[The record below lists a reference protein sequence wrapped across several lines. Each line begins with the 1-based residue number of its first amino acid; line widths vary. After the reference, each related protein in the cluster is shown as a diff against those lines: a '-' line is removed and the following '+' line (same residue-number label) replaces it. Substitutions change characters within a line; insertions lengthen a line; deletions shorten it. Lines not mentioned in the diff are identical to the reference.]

1 MIDVDLCQFARHAWF
16 GDVRDEGG
24 EEGGGDADEE
34 KRVETRG
41 VSLRLHVHVVE
52 TADSASGSAE

>member
-41 VSLRLHVHVVE
+41 VSLRLHVVE
-52 TADSASGSAE
+52 TAGSAGGSAE